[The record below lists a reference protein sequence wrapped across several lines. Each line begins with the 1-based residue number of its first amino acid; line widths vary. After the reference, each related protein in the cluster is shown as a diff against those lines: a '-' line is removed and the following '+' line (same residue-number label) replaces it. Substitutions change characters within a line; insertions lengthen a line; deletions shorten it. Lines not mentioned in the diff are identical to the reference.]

1 MQVAASDATPVEVEA
16 AVQALSDIEGH
27 RLKKVSDL
35 FAGKLRALGLG
46 IGGTDLLQ
54 EAIAKTYAGV
64 RHWKKKKV
72 TFVKHLIETMRSIA
86 SHAPDELKGAMVVAA
101 SAEDALGGLDGIA
114 VSSSIPDPRRMTS
127 AREQLDEIWKTFQD
141 DVEVI
146 FVLEAMVEDKPGPEI
161 QRELGITD
169 TDYETIM
176 RRLRRGLDQK
186 GGWRV

>member
-1 MQVAASDATPVEVEA
+1 MQVAASDATPAEVETA
-16 AVQALSDIEGH
+16 IQALSDVDGH

-46 IGGTDLLQ
+46 IGGRDLLQ
-54 EAIAKTYAGV
+54 EAIAKTYGGV

-86 SHAPDELKGAMVVAA
+86 SHAPDELKGATVVAA

-114 VSSSIPDPRRMTS
+114 GSSSTPDPRRMTS
-127 AREQLDEIWKTFQD
+127 AREQLGEIWKTFED
-141 DVEVI
+141 DVEVV
-146 FVLEAMVEDKPGPEI
+146 FVLEAIAEGKPGPEI
-161 QRELGITD
+161 QAELGITG
-169 TDYETIM
+169 TEYETIL